1 MQEIKL
7 SGKKML
13 TQASSLINFRASDS
27 NTSNWAFC
35 SLKLMLQVIDGDYHN
50 SDLWQI
56 GFTKVWRLQHRIQA
70 QVMRKYEM
78 FQWTMIISMVIHWW
92 WYWCMWSWHWYDIYD
107 IDAFILM
114 VQLMASEKTCL
125 WGRRRARDCRSQ
137 SLISGHRGRL
147 LLRCPAA
154 ENTCRCVLSTLCK
167 QLCWAGWEMSIQSMG
182 QSLTRLLLEYEVPQG
197 VLKVEQLQASE
208 GKMNGR

>member
-1 MQEIKL
+1 M
-7 SGKKML
+7 
-13 TQASSLINFRASDS
+13 
-27 NTSNWAFC
+27 
-35 SLKLMLQVIDGDYHN
+35 VIGDHN

-70 QVMRKYEM
+70 QVIWKDEM

-125 WGRRRARDCRSQ
+125 WGRCRARGCRSQ
-137 SLISGHRGRL
+137 SLISGHRDRL
-147 LLRCPAA
+147 LLRCPAASGNA
-154 ENTCRCVLSTLCK
+154 ENTCRCVLSTLSK